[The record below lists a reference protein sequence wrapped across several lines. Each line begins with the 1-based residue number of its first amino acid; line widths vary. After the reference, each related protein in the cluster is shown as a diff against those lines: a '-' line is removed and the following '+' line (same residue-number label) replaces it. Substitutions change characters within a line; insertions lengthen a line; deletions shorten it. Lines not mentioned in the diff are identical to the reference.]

1 MEKQMVSSTA
11 KLVQQVEL
19 VELHS
24 PDHGSKNLRFMFLV
38 VAALHRLGGEA
49 RRSAVQQELLADPTS
64 KMTEGEATAVMAD
77 IESVSKLMTE
87 ARRHL
92 VHYGLLVDHRSSWK
106 LTPTAALVSSES
118 ELHHVAGGEAEE
130 EMDTETWQND
140 VLEKLGSLT
149 PDEFEQFVAF
159 LMAENGVFDIE
170 VTGRSSDGGIDG
182 IGSLVKGIAR
192 ARAVAGEA
200 VPRLR
205 RIECRSGLPRRDD
218 GQGAHRVHGVHW
230 RVHKGRGE
238 RGGFDEAGAADA
250 DRRHRPV
257 RLAEEGPS
265 RRQRHRPQ
273 GRGRRRRRVLVGSAP
288 LGWKNR
294 TMTTGA
300 TARGRSSGTRCARGC
315 SGNGTACTCGV
326 FAARGFPNASAAL
339 TTRAGQC
346 PLSRPTHLPQP
357 RRTDDG
363 EDPTSQAVLDAAWAD
378 TTTTY
383 EVHLALPAFDLPL
396 ADRPSRRI
404 SGPIQFVH
412 KLLKT
417 WKLDRRNAGALLGF
431 GESEV
436 GELLDIL
443 EGRRGFMSC
452 HSTASSKYS
461 TGPLPKQGPPQK
473 ANRRYRPR
481 LDNVH
486 KAPRL
491 CRFDR

>member
-24 PDHGSKNLRFMFLV
+24 PDHVGSKNLRFMFLV

-182 IGSLVKGIAR
+182 IGSLVKGSHVPVLWQAKRYQGSVGSSAVRDFRGAMMGKAHIGFMVSTGAFTKDAVSEAASTKQVQLTLIDGIGLCDWLKKGRHGVNVTVRKVEDVDADESWWEAR
-192 ARAVAGEA
+192 RWAG
-200 VPRLR
+200 
-205 RIECRSGLPRRDD
+205 RIER
-218 GQGAHRVHGVHW
+218 
-230 RVHKGRGE
+230 
-238 RGGFDEAGAADA
+238 
-250 DRRHRPV
+250 
-257 RLAEEGPS
+257 
-265 RRQRHRPQ
+265 
-273 GRGRRRRRVLVGSAP
+273 
-288 LGWKNR
+288 
-294 TMTTGA
+294 
-300 TARGRSSGTRCARGC
+300 
-315 SGNGTACTCGV
+315 
-326 FAARGFPNASAAL
+326 
-339 TTRAGQC
+339 
-346 PLSRPTHLPQP
+346 
-357 RRTDDG
+357 
-363 EDPTSQAVLDAAWAD
+363 
-378 TTTTY
+378 
-383 EVHLALPAFDLPL
+383 
-396 ADRPSRRI
+396 
-404 SGPIQFVH
+404 
-412 KLLKT
+412 
-417 WKLDRRNAGALLGF
+417 
-431 GESEV
+431 
-436 GELLDIL
+436 
-443 EGRRGFMSC
+443 
-452 HSTASSKYS
+452 
-461 TGPLPKQGPPQK
+461 
-473 ANRRYRPR
+473 
-481 LDNVH
+481 
-486 KAPRL
+486 
-491 CRFDR
+491 